1 MQAYDIQF
9 NSFMDSSLGP
19 AKKHEMKKGFLSV
32 VHVFSISVN
41 WPHFELKL
49 PKVEVM
55 ISVSDFLKL
64 EKEIKR
70 RKEG

>member
-1 MQAYDIQF
+1 MMLISQKTR
-9 NSFMDSSLGP
+9 N
-19 AKKHEMKKGFLSV
+19 EKGVCPLYMF
-32 VHVFSISVN
+32 FSISVN
-41 WPHFELKL
+41 WPHSELKL